1 MSLIQMSFSGAVM
14 ILVIFAVRTAAINGL
29 PKKLFILLWELVLL
43 RLLVPISIPSVISV
57 YTFLERGL
65 DAGNSPAQALQV
77 PAAYLIPQAAV
88 EGTGGSSG
96 AQLLQESVPGTPEA
110 PVWLILWLVGA
121 SACAIFFLVSYL
133 RCYREFRTSL
143 PVHSEMAVRWLKR
156 HPLRRTVRV
165 RQSDRISAPLTY
177 GVLKPV
183 ILLPKEMDL
192 TESRQLEYILLHEYI
207 HIRRLDSVRKMVMV
221 SALCVHWFNPFV
233 WLMYILF
240 NRDME
245 LACDESVVRKSGT
258 TSRRDYAKT
267 LISMEEKKSMALPL
281 CNSFSQNAV
290 RERITAIMK
299 TKKVTI
305 GIGIVCVLILA
316 VVIILFA
323 TSADGGQE
331 TAGPEETELAGDAAE
346 GSGEEADT
354 VDGNAGQDAEQGDE
368 TASDDTVSMDA
379 ATGRYRESTT
389 VLQCTVEGEPEEM
402 PATLYVGDRF
412 SMYIPDEGW
421 QIYDQNPVESEKMSA
436 VYLPGEGQVGLWVE
450 YHQEGI
456 ADTGV
461 RLMEEGYS
469 TATDTDRVQRQ
480 DGEILTEARI
490 FGDGNES
497 WLVCTRRPA
506 TSEGAEGIAARL
518 DAIADTFE
526 AATEQG
532 RPANLVKVLGTDSAE
547 MAVLEELMKEFYTD
561 YFNGDEEGI
570 RQYLSVDFS
579 GTPEVYDAPETAGEL
594 EIREIKSLVDM
605 TESED
610 NSFEQYSQSVE
621 FVAPGEDSFTYLSVE
636 FVKENGEWKVS
647 SYGLEK

>member
-14 ILVIFAVRTAAINGL
+14 ILVIFAVRTAAINRL

-43 RLLVPISIPSVISV
+43 RLLIPFSIPSVISV

-133 RCYREFRTSL
+133 RCYREFQTSL
-143 PVHSEMAVRWLKR
+143 PVHSETAVRWLKR

-177 GVLKPV
+177 GVRKPV

-221 SALCVHWFNPFV
+221 FALCVHWFNPFV

-331 TAGPEETELAGDAAE
+331 TAGPEETE
-346 GSGEEADT
+346 
-354 VDGNAGQDAEQGDE
+354 NAGVTDASEDELKNPDENAEQNVEQGED

-379 ATGRYRESTT
+379 ATGRYRESKA
-389 VLQCTVEGEPEEM
+389 VLQCTVEGAAEEM

-421 QIYDQNPVESEKMSA
+421 QIYDQNPVEPEKMSA

-450 YHQEGI
+450 YHQEGVP
-456 ADTGV
+456 DTSV
-461 RLMEEGYS
+461 RLAEEGYS
-469 TATDTDRVQRQ
+469 VTVDRDRVQRQ

-497 WLVCTRRPA
+497 WLVCTRHPA

-518 DAIADTFE
+518 DAIAATF
-526 AATEQG
+526 AATTEQG

-594 EIREIKSLVDM
+594 EIREIKSFVDM

>member
-14 ILVIFAVRTAAINGL
+14 ILVIFAVRTAAINRL

-43 RLLVPISIPSVISV
+43 RLLVPFSIPSVISV

-421 QIYDQNPVESEKMSA
+421 QIYDQNPVEPEKMSA

-450 YHQEGI
+450 YHQEGV

>member
-43 RLLVPISIPSVISV
+43 RLLVPFSIPSVISV

-143 PVHSEMAVRWLKR
+143 PVHSETAVRWLKR

-233 WLMYILF
+233 WMMYILF

-245 LACDESVVRKSGT
+245 LACDESVVRKSGA

-421 QIYDQNPVESEKMSA
+421 QIYDQNPVEPEKMSA

-450 YHQEGI
+450 YHQEGV

>member
-43 RLLVPISIPSVISV
+43 RLLVPFSIPSVISV

-450 YHQEGI
+450 YHQEGV

>member
-43 RLLVPISIPSVISV
+43 RLLVPFSIPSVISV

-421 QIYDQNPVESEKMSA
+421 QIYDQNPVEPEKMSA

-450 YHQEGI
+450 YHQEGV

>member
-14 ILVIFAVRTAAINGL
+14 ILVIFAVRTAAINRL

-43 RLLVPISIPSVISV
+43 RLLIPFSIPSVISV

-133 RCYREFRTSL
+133 RCYREFHTSL
-143 PVHSEMAVRWLKR
+143 PVHSETAVRWLKR

-233 WLMYILF
+233 WMMYILF

-245 LACDESVVRKSGT
+245 LACDESVVRKSGV

-323 TSADGGQE
+323 TSADGGQQ
-331 TAGPEETELAGDAAE
+331 AAWPEGSELTGDTAE
-346 GSGEEADT
+346 GSGEEADA
-354 VDGNAGQDAEQGDE
+354 VDGNAGQDTEQGED
-368 TASDDTVSMDA
+368 TASDDTVSMYA
-379 ATGRYRESTT
+379 ATGRYRESTA
-389 VLQCTVEGEPEEM
+389 VLPCTVEGAAEEM

-421 QIYDQNPVESEKMSA
+421 QIYDQNPVEPEKMSA

-450 YHQEGI
+450 YHQEGVP
-456 ADTGV
+456 DTSV
-461 RLMEEGYS
+461 RLAEEGYS
-469 TATDTDRVQRQ
+469 VTVDTDRVQRQ

-490 FGDGNES
+490 FGNGNES

-518 DAIADTFE
+518 DAIAATF
-526 AATEQG
+526 AATTEQG
-532 RPANLVKVLGTDSAE
+532 RPANLVKVLGMDSAE
-547 MAVLEELMKEFYTD
+547 MAVLEELMKEFYTA

-570 RQYLSVDFS
+570 RQYLSADFS

-594 EIREIKSLVDM
+594 EIREIKSFVDG

-610 NSFEQYSQSVE
+610 NSFEEYSQSVE

>member
-14 ILVIFAVRTAAINGL
+14 ILVILAVRMAALNRL

-43 RLLVPISIPSVISV
+43 RLLIPFSIPSVISA

-65 DAGNSPAQALQV
+65 DAGSSSAQALQV
-77 PAAYLIPQAAV
+77 PAAYLIPRAVV
-88 EGTGGSSG
+88 EGAGGSSG
-96 AQLLQESVPGTPEA
+96 GQFLQESIQGTPEK
-110 PVWLILWLVGA
+110 PIWLMLWLAGA
-121 SACAIFFLVSYL
+121 AVCAIFFLVSYL

-143 PVHSEMAVRWLKR
+143 PVHSETAVRWLR
-156 HPLRRTVRV
+156 HHPLRRAVRV
-165 RQSDRISAPLTY
+165 RQSDRISVPLTY
-177 GVLKPV
+177 GLLKPV
-183 ILLPKEMDL
+183 ILLPKGMDL
-192 TESRQLEYILLHEYI
+192 SEGRQLEYILLHEYI
-207 HIRRLDSVRKMVMV
+207 HIRRLDSVRKVVMV
-221 SALCVHWFNPFV
+221 SALCVHWFNPLV

-245 LACDESVVRKSGT
+245 LACDESVVRKSGV

-299 TKKVTI
+299 MKKVTI

-323 TSADGGQE
+323 TSADGGQQ
-331 TAGPEETELAGDAAE
+331 AARPEGSELTGDTAE
-346 GSGEEADT
+346 GAGEEADA
-354 VDGNAGQDAEQGDE
+354 VDGNAGQDAEQGED
-368 TASDDTVSMDA
+368 TAPDDTVSMDA
-379 ATGRYRESTT
+379 ATGRYRESTA
-389 VLQCTVEGEPEEM
+389 VLPCTVEGAAEEM

-421 QIYDQNPVESEKMSA
+421 QIYDQNPVEPEKMSA

-450 YHQEGI
+450 YHQEGVP
-456 ADTGV
+456 DTSV
-461 RLMEEGYS
+461 RLAEEGYS
-469 TATDTDRVQRQ
+469 VTVDRDKVQRQ

-532 RPANLVKVLGTDSAE
+532 RPARLMEVVGTDSAE
-547 MAVLEELMKEFYTD
+547 MAVLEELMKEFYTA

-570 RQYLSVDFS
+570 RQYLSADFS
-579 GTPEVYDAPETAGEL
+579 GTPEVYDAPETAGDI
-594 EIREIKSLVDM
+594 EIREIKSFVDM